1 MEMTWRHFV
10 DPNGEF
16 DELDVAKDA
25 LSRISSVAADVGAR
39 QKLPVAGCL
48 AAKLCIAKKTLD
60 SADAGQ
66 LLRVQRRLPKL
77 IEDLERWADPPE
89 AKRSVLPSVVRPK
102 SYRSFQDA
110 EDRARIGMAAF
121 LRGPSFIRDQYF
133 KKLDLFSRA
142 VMVVGFEETDE
153 TKENVARDAEEY
165 PAHINLSLYSVL
177 KAHSTMKL
185 VLAYIIS
192 KSFWQFYDSPWMDAK
207 WTSDCIHFLPE
218 SAPNDEAATQDG
230 MLYAS
235 KPYLAVDFDAKSREI
250 VEYCDSYAVI
260 YRYPR
265 LLALCIIL
273 LEIGRGATL
282 MLQDYGSM
290 EANLNATWTLANRLT
305 DRKQSWGDFDYPD
318 YRRAVA
324 NCLDG
329 KLLKQNYRTDA
340 VQPEM
345 DTLTRRT
352 VIYNT
357 IVQPLKKLLE
367 RVGFLDT
374 LNTLD
379 PIDSKG
385 PEPAFSIPAA
395 PAFPA
400 RSQGD
405 GPSSSR
411 QWLEHFPSINRY
423 IRDLTRSNPAG
434 RPVRIT
440 ILDTGFDNEAVFFR
454 NPARRQRIKGW
465 KDWVDLSDSPLDD
478 NGHGTHTVAL
488 VMKVSPQADIYVAR
502 IARDRN
508 SLRDCV
514 ESIVEAIHWAAT
526 TCQTDII
533 TMSFGFSDE
542 ILAITKAICEAELH
556 RDNKLLFFAAA
567 SNSGGN
573 GYEMFPASHDSVI
586 AIRETNSKGAFSDTN
601 PPVNPL
607 GPAVL
612 GTLGKDV
619 PSAWLSNLDG
629 EAPKSGS
636 SVATAIAA
644 GIAGMCLTL
653 AGAGLHSPNVNLP
666 RRAGKLW
673 TRRGMKALLMKM
685 SQDMG
690 NRCYF
695 ISPMRFFSGLD
706 EASIWNALADA
717 CVR

>member
-1 MEMTWRHFV
+1 MNQNLTSNLVPRTSR
-10 DPNGEF
+10 GKKS
-16 DELDVAKDA
+16 VAFEHGSANTSNLGPQEKFKVISPRTMCA
-25 LSRISSVAADVGAR
+25 LVTAKLGSRIF
-39 QKLPVAGCL
+39 C
-48 AAKLCIAKKTLD
+48 
-60 SADAGQ
+60 
-66 LLRVQRRLPKL
+66 RVQDPELHQLYDASPIIQNVKPGPSLSLRRL
-77 IEDLERWADPPE
+77 LETHR
-89 AKRSVLPSVVRPK
+89 
-102 SYRSFQDA
+102 
-110 EDRARIGMAAF
+110 
-121 LRGPSFIRDQYF
+121 
-133 KKLDLFSRA
+133 
-142 VMVVGFEETDE
+142 
-153 TKENVARDAEEY
+153 
-165 PAHINLSLYSVL
+165 LSNR
-177 KAHSTMKL
+177 MKL

-514 ESIVEAIHWAAT
+514 ESIVEVLIP
-526 TCQTDII
+526 D
-533 TMSFGFSDE
+533 
-542 ILAITKAICEAELH
+542 L
-556 RDNKLLFFAAA
+556 
-567 SNSGGN
+567 
-573 GYEMFPASHDSVI
+573 SH
-586 AIRETNSKGAFSDTN
+586 
-601 PPVNPL
+601 
-607 GPAVL
+607 
-612 GTLGKDV
+612 
-619 PSAWLSNLDG
+619 LS
-629 EAPKSGS
+629 
-636 SVATAIAA
+636 
-644 GIAGMCLTL
+644 
-653 AGAGLHSPNVNLP
+653 P
-666 RRAGKLW
+666 RHH
-673 TRRGMKALLMKM
+673 
-685 SQDMG
+685 
-690 NRCYF
+690 N
-695 ISPMRFFSGLD
+695 
-706 EASIWNALADA
+706 
-717 CVR
+717 